1 MKKILFIAPSLSK
14 GGAERVVATL
24 SRSLSSEYDVN
35 IAVFSSKR
43 IDYEYEGQ
51 LIDLEIPESQN
62 RLIKNFKALRGIK
75 KIKKEIEP
83 DVSVSFLP
91 EPNLINVISRTENEK
106 TIISVRNRLSKIL
119 KNFKIPFFI
128 SRHIF
133 KREYSKADAIIPNSK
148 GLKRDLIENFD
159 LPENKIKVINN
170 PCPVEGIQE
179 KSEEDLEK
187 EKREIFE
194 KPTII
199 TVGSLTEQK
208 GQWHLIR
215 AFREAKKEIK
225 ELNLVIIGEGPLRN
239 YLEELVENLDLE
251 KDVHFLGFKDNP
263 FKYVSRSEV
272 FVLSSLYEGLPNVI
286 IESLACGTPV
296 ISTDCKSGPRE
307 ILAPNTNITKD
318 IKDIEKAEYGILTP
332 TPDGKK
338 RKAKEPL
345 TKEEKTL
352 SKAITQIIN
361 NKKMKKKC
369 SEKSKE
375 RAKDFKQEKTVN
387 KWKELIGEHYG
398 G

>member
-1 MKKILFIAPSLSK
+1 MKKILFIVPSLSK

-24 SRSLSSEYDVN
+24 SRSLSSEYDIN

-43 IDYEYEGQ
+43 IDYEYEGE

-91 EPNLINVISRTENEK
+91 EPNLINVLSRTEKEK
-106 TIISVRNRLSKIL
+106 TIISVRNMLSRIL

-128 SRHIF
+128 SRYIF
-133 KREYSKADAIIPNSK
+133 KREYKKADAVIPNSE

-170 PCPVEGIQE
+170 PCPVEEIQE

-187 EKREIFE
+187 EEIETFE

-208 GQWHLIR
+208 GHWHLIR
-215 AFREAKKEIK
+215 AFKEAKKEIK
-225 ELNLVIIGEGPLRN
+225 ELNLVIVGEGPLRS
-239 YLEELVENLDLE
+239 YLERLVENLDLE
-251 KDVHFLGFKDNP
+251 NDVHFLGFKDNP

-307 ILAPNTNITKD
+307 ILAPNTDITKNT
-318 IKDIEKAEYGILTP
+318 KNIEKAEYGILTP
-332 TPDGKK
+332 TLDGEK
-338 RKAKEPL
+338 RKANEPII
-345 TKEEKTL
+345 KEEEIL
-352 SKAITQIIN
+352 SRAMTQIIN
-361 NKKMKKKC
+361 NKEMKKEY
-369 SEKSKE
+369 SENARERVKE
-375 RAKDFKQEKTVN
+375 FRPDRIMK
-387 KWKELIGEHYG
+387 KWKKIIN
-398 G
+398 